1 MLDERKKPSRETE
14 EWAKRR
20 MKDYKYHVEKCKA
33 NDLPPMD
40 FAWYKHWFDSRKTT
54 EENHQ
59 RAEYVLYQR
68 NLRNM
73 RRETK

>member
-1 MLDERKKPSRETE
+1 MSE

-20 MKDYKYHVEKCKA
+20 MKDYKYHVEKCKT

-40 FAWYKHWFDSRKTT
+40 FAWYKHWFDSRVTS

-59 RAEYVLYQR
+59 RVEEILYQR
-68 NLRNM
+68 NLRYMERN
-73 RRETK
+73 RVK